1 MTKLTKLLPPEAAPA
16 QTILERAHD
25 LVMTSAERE
34 VWPETI
40 ETAEGTVTIAVEER
54 RPLEVG
60 ECFVDEKGEFWAVR
74 PAVEP
79 VLRVT
84 GDIDL
89 LREAAGALINRGV
102 RVAPSEDGFMV
113 LPLPNIAK
121 MLGMNLSKRKCL
133 SIEIGMQNSGLGAA
147 LATVHFAMNPM
158 AALPSAIG
166 ALWHN
171 ITGPVLATVFA
182 KMREEGE
189 EPSFFDRIEALAAK
203 QKAGDAPEAVQ
214 G

>member
-1 MTKLTKLLPPEAAPA
+1 MFVSIVQIIVVPVAAGVFAHKWLGRKLDNIVAALP
-16 QTILERAHD
+16 
-25 LVMTSAERE
+25 LVS
-34 VWPETI
+34 VI
-40 ETAEGTVTIAVEER
+40 SIVTIAAAV
-54 RPLEVG
+54 VG
-60 ECFVDEKGEFWAVR
+60 GAQKQLVSAGLLVFAAV
-74 PAVEP
+74 
-79 VLRVT
+79 
-84 GDIDL
+84 
-89 LREAAGALINRGV
+89 ALHNAMGL
-102 RVAPSEDGFMV
+102 GFGY
-113 LPLPNIAK
+113 LFAK
-121 MLGMNLSKRKCL
+121 MLGMNLSKKKCL
-133 SIEIGMQNSGLGAA
+133 SIEVGMQNSGLGAA